1 MNFELPTQVK
11 AYIKQIDTFI
21 HSKILPLQ
29 HKDDNN
35 RFFDHRRESSRTQ
48 WNNQGLPTPEWENL
62 LDQAKRLSD
71 DAGFYRFAFPAEFGG
86 SGSPSTNLYMCAI
99 RYHLASHPTYGGG
112 LSLAND
118 LQSEHSVIGNNPII
132 IMLHHYGTP
141 EQQRNFIPASINGSF
156 HATFG
161 LTEIHHG
168 SDATHMDT
176 TAIKTTLPDG
186 TPGYELTGNK
196 KWQTGMHHAT
206 HCIVFAR
213 TSGQAGSPRGITAF
227 IIPRETPGVT
237 VSSYE
242 WTLNMPTDHAT
253 VLFEKVLVPESAIL
267 GPLDN
272 GLAIAQTF
280 THENRIRQAS
290 SSCGAARYCVDR
302 SVEYA
307 RSRKVFG
314 KELASN
320 QAIQWPLVELST
332 QEEMLRLLILRTA
345 VEMDAVTARAKARGQ
360 SPWVAIER
368 QLGHKIG
375 MCNYYANRLCTEAA
389 DRAIQIHGG
398 NGYSRHYPFEHIWR
412 HFRRYRITEGSEE
425 VQIRKVAA
433 YLFGYKTT
441 GEEDG
446 DDKKAEGT
454 STEEELR
461 KGEAKL

>member
-1 MNFELPTQVK
+1 MNFELPAEVK
-11 AYIKQIDTFI
+11 SYLARLDAFI
-21 HSKILPLQ
+21 EDKILPLQ
-29 HKDDNN
+29 HKGDNN

-48 WNNQGLPTPEWENL
+48 WDNQGLPTEEWESL
-62 LDQAKRLSD
+62 LHEARQLADE
-71 DAGFYRFAFPAEFGG
+71 AGFYRFPFPPEYGG
-86 SGSPSTNLYMCAI
+86 AGSESQNLHMCAI
-99 RYHLASHPTYGGG
+99 RYHLASHPVYGGG

-118 LQSEHSVIGNNPII
+118 LQNEHSVVGNNPIV
-132 IMLHHYGTP
+132 IMLKHYGTD
-141 EQQRNFIPASINGSF
+141 EQQKTFIPASIAGKF
-156 HATFG
+156 RATFG

-176 TAIKTTLPDG
+176 TATPITLDG
-186 TPGYELTGNK
+186 QPGYQINGNK
-196 KWQTGMHHAT
+196 KWQTGMHSAT
-206 HCIVFAR
+206 HCLVFAR
-213 TSGQAGSPRGITAF
+213 TSGKDGDARGITAF
-227 IIPRETPGVT
+227 IVPRESPGLT
-237 VSSYE
+237 VASYE

-253 VLFEKVLVPESAIL
+253 VLFENVRVPASAIL

-307 RSRKVFG
+307 KRRTVFG
-314 KELASN
+314 KPLSSN

-332 QEEMLRLLILRTA
+332 QAEMLRLLILRTA
-345 VEMDAVTARAKARGQ
+345 VEMDRVTAECKADGKA
-360 SPWVAIER
+360 PWVAIEK

-375 MCNYYANRLCTEAA
+375 MCNYYANRLACESA
-389 DRAIQIHGG
+389 DRAIQVHGG
-398 NGYSRHYPFEHIWR
+398 VGYSRHYPFEHIWR

-441 GEEDG
+441 GET
-446 DDKKAEGT
+446 DKK
-454 STEEELR
+454 S
-461 KGEAKL
+461 EAKL